1 MMKKEFFEAIALLMG
16 TVIGAGVLGI
26 PYIVY
31 KAGFLT
37 GLLALVFLGVAVL
50 FMNLFVGEIVLS
62 TKGKHQLT
70 GYAEKYLGK
79 KGKFLM
85 AISMFIGIYGA
96 LTAYLIGVGES
107 LYAIFNVFSPL
118 VFSLIF
124 FVIVSFLVFKGLKWI
139 SESELYLAGSV
150 IVLILVISVVAFFS
164 SNFSL
169 EGLKTFELSKFFIPY
184 GVILF
189 SFLGTAAI
197 PEMKEELKK
206 NSKNLKKAILIG
218 SLIPIFLYGLF
229 AAAVIG
235 VSGNNITE
243 VSTIG
248 LGQVLGEGILI
259 FTNLFAIFAMTTSFL
274 ALGLALKWLFNF
286 DYKLNKNL
294 SWGLTVFLPLALFL
308 LGVKSFIS
316 TIGMAGSFA
325 GGLDGIL
332 VVLML
337 WQAKKLKERKPEY
350 SMKYSKVIGT
360 VLIVVFVLGILYQ
373 ISNLEGF
380 I

>member
-373 ISNLEGF
+373 ILNLVGF

>member
-1 MMKKEFFEAIALLMG
+1 MMKKEVFEAIALLMG

-37 GLLALVFLGVAVL
+37 GLLALVLLGAAVL

-62 TKGKHQLT
+62 TKGNHQLT

-79 KGKFLM
+79 KGKTLM
-85 AISMFIGIYGA
+85 MLSMFIGIYGA

-124 FVIVSFLVFKGLKWI
+124 FVVMAFLVFKGLKWI
-139 SESELYLAGSV
+139 SESELWLAGSV
-150 IVLILVISVVAFFS
+150 IVLILVISVFAFMS
-164 SNFSL
+164 SDYNL
-169 EGLKTFELSKFFIPY
+169 TNLKDFNLFKIFIPY

-189 SFLGTAAI
+189 AFLGSAAV
-197 PEMKEELKK
+197 PEMREELRK
-206 NSKNLKKAILIG
+206 NQKMMKRAILIG
-218 SLIPIFLYGLF
+218 SLIPIVLYGLF

-235 VSGNNITE
+235 VSGGGITE
-243 VSTIG
+243 IATVG
-248 LGQVLGEGILI
+248 LGQVLGEKIVI
-259 FTNLFAIFAMTTSFL
+259 FANLFAIFAMTTSFL
-274 ALGLALKWLFNF
+274 ALGLALKELFNY
-286 DYKLNKNL
+286 DYKVNKNL
-294 SWGLTVFLPLALFL
+294 SWGLTVFVPLILFL

-316 TIGMAGSFA
+316 TIGIAGSFA

-337 WQAKKLKERKPEY
+337 WKAKKLKERKPEY
-350 SMKYSKVIGT
+350 TVKYSKVIGT

-373 ISNLEGF
+373 VLNLIGF